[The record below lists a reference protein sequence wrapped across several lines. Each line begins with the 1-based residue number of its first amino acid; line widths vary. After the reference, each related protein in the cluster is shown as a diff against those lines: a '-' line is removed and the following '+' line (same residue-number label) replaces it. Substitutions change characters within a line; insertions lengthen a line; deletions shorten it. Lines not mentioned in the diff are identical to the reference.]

1 MVGIVLTGK
10 ENYLEWSR
18 MVKHTLI
25 YNEMWKGVCVG
36 EQDKDPVQPSD
47 KELAIWEKRNVVYC
61 MKERMK

>member
-1 MVGIVLTGK
+1 
-10 ENYLEWSR
+10 